1 MRSRAIAVMLAVL
14 SSAPALAATPD
25 DPAPML
31 TSEKPC
37 KRLFGALDS
46 RQLPTVIKGRSQ
58 DAVADCGALLRA
70 DAKHDA
76 RMRVPPP
83 ARLESRS
90 RVVVPPR
97 RRQ

>member
-31 TSEKPC
+31 TSEKPF
-37 KRLFGALDS
+37 KRLFGA

-76 RMRVPPP
+76 RIRVPPP
-83 ARLESRS
+83 ARPESRS

-97 RRQ
+97 CRL